1 MSAIT
6 VPQAAAPRRTERMA
20 RASLLIALAL
30 AVAGRLLKHFE
41 RTPWEVVGGLL
52 EAFGEAS
59 LVGGLAD
66 WFAVRALFVHPFG
79 IPFPHTAIIPNN
91 RKRIVNEIRTLVQEQ
106 WLPPSLL
113 KGKVESFDF
122 VKDGLLPVLPALKQR
137 FPKLLR
143 DAARHV
149 LADFS
154 PAELAAFLGR
164 GAAQAVEAEKV
175 GSFLADLARRAREES
190 WLEPLW
196 RAWVTK
202 LRDWVYAAES
212 REAIYGRLKGAAE
225 AYRDRGWFKN
235 VTLQLAQ
242 ALGGV
247 DLSAAADVI
256 QAELRRFADDQL
268 TQDSP
273 LKRIVNDG
281 LVEIE
286 RRLREEPEFTA
297 KLRAWVL
304 ESADRGTLTVLLEP
318 VLTSLRQEGL
328 KELESDDSRMVAWA
342 TARLDDFLKLL
353 EVDADLRERVNAW
366 CRRQVTAQIEKHH
379 ALLGVLV
386 EEQLNRLS
394 NEHLTQMIEAKVGD
408 DLNWIRLNGA
418 VVGGLVGLLLHV
430 LLSLP
435 GWLHGWVL

>member
-6 VPQAAAPRRTERMA
+6 IPQAAAPRRTERMA

-41 RTPWEVVGGLL
+41 HTPWEVVGGLL
-52 EAFGEAS
+52 EAFGEAA
-59 LVGGLAD
+59 LIGGLAD

-113 KGKVESFDF
+113 KGKVEAFDF
-122 VKDGLLPVLPALKQR
+122 VKEGLLPVLPALKQR
-137 FPKLLR
+137 LPGLLR

-154 PAELAAFLGR
+154 PAELAAFLAR

-175 GSFLADLARRAREES
+175 GPFLADLARRAREES

-196 RAWVTK
+196 RTWVTN
-202 LRDWVYAAES
+202 LRDWVYADES
-212 REAIYGRLKGAAE
+212 RQAIYGRLQGAAE

-256 QAELRRFADDQL
+256 QAELRRFAEDQL
-268 TQDSP
+268 SEDSP
-273 LKRIVNDG
+273 LKQIVNDG
-281 LVEIE
+281 LAEIE

-328 KELESDDSRMVAWA
+328 KELESEDSRMVAWA
-342 TARLDDFLKLL
+342 MARLDDFLKRL
-353 EVDADLRERVNAW
+353 EVDADLRENVNAW
-366 CRRQVTAQIEKHH
+366 CRRQVVAQIEKHH

-394 NEHLTQMIEAKVGD
+394 DEHLTQMIEAKVGD

-435 GWLHGWVL
+435 GWLRG